1 MVITLRYLASGD
13 SQQSQSFNFRVGRS
27 SVCKIIQET
36 CTGIWNALSHT
47 YLKAPKNSTDWKQ
60 ISKEFYE
67 EWNFPH
73 CIGALDGKHIMI
85 ECPARGGS
93 DFFNY
98 KGFHSIVLLAPCDAK
113 YCLTMVDIGSFGKDN
128 DANIYNQ
135 SVIRKG
141 FATGAFHIPESE
153 IVHGHELAYVIVSDE
168 IFALKTYLMK
178 QYPGNALT
186 ESRRVFNY
194 RLSRSRRVIENTF
207 GILSA
212 RRRIFRRPIN
222 AKQFNVDNI
231 VKDCVCLHNYL
242 RLKENGQYVR
252 QGSVDTEDNSGNIV
266 PGHWRAIVEDDD
278 GGMAH
283 LRQRVNRYGRDAKET
298 RIKFE
303 EYFNSEEGSVPWQ
316 LKYVRSCGES
326 FAHALY
332 YKRKN

>member
-1 MVITLRYLASGD
+1 
-13 SQQSQSFNFRVGRS
+13 
-27 SVCKIIQET
+27 
-36 CTGIWNALSHT
+36 
-47 YLKAPKNSTDWKQ
+47 
-60 ISKEFYE
+60 
-67 EWNFPH
+67 
-73 CIGALDGKHIMI
+73 
-85 ECPARGGS
+85 
-93 DFFNY
+93 
-98 KGFHSIVLLAPCDAK
+98 
-113 YCLTMVDIGSFGKDN
+113 
-128 DANIYNQ
+128 
-135 SVIRKG
+135 
-141 FATGAFHIPESE
+141 
-153 IVHGHELAYVIVSDE
+153 
-168 IFALKTYLMK
+168 MK

-194 RLSRSRRVIENTF
+194 RLSRCRRVIENTF

-222 AKQFNVDNI
+222 AKPCNVDNI
-231 VKDCVCLHNYL
+231 VKYCVCLHNYL
-242 RLKENGQYVR
+242 RLKENGQYGP
-252 QGSVDTEDNSGNIV
+252 QGFVDSEDNSGNIV
-266 PGHWRAIVEDDD
+266 QGHWRAIVEDDD